1 MCIRINIYVYM
12 YMCIVYICI
21 CVYVYVYVYVCI
33 YIYISCLHLSIPLLV
48 ISIYIY
54 VIQCDSL
61 QLPQRPRPSCGMYL
75 RASALLRRAISI
87 NSSKSARSPRKNGRF
102 GEGKWLVNVVI
113 ME

>member
-21 CVYVYVYVYVCI
+21 CVYVYVYVYV
-33 YIYISCLHLSIPLLV
+33 YIYIMSASVNTSPSYIN
-48 ISIYIY
+48 IYIY

>member
-21 CVYVYVYVYVCI
+21 CVYVYVYVCI
-33 YIYISCLHLSIPLLV
+33 YIYIMSASVNTSPSYIN
-48 ISIYIY
+48 IYIY

-75 RASALLRRAISI
+75 RASALLSRAISI